1 MEVSEDC
8 ARDRSGPRPVTA
20 PAVDLIIKG
29 GQVVTSTDVFDAA
42 GAITDG
48 RIAALGPERRLLR
61 VVGAA

>member
-1 MEVSEDC
+1 M
-8 ARDRSGPRPVTA
+8 TT